1 MNRLYAIGL
10 CLLFVTAASAQS
22 EAEYEKIAIKKE
34 KLLNSLARNPVD
46 VYPGAH
52 SYVSMSIALMYG
64 LLGAEDS
71 MFYYLNHALD
81 VCDKNPSNEEC
92 AENYDPNILGFYHL
106 RNYNK
111 SAAWKKFEGRVTN
124 HYKNTYNPMN
134 LPLAISILKAGGADQ
149 STRMYRLMMQTE
161 SATNIIRETDSLNL
175 LFIKKTIAQ
184 QGFPG
189 ISQVGTPASD
199 AAFLLAQHAD
209 DDVEFQKTV
218 LKQMEKL
225 LVTKD
230 VTPSNYA
237 YLYDRIMVKEQGKQY
252 YGTQF
257 RRVKDKEL
265 FPIVD
270 AANVNERRRALG
282 MGTVEEYIKTVMGF

>member
-1 MNRLYAIGL
+1 MNRISFILL
-10 CLLFVTAASAQS
+10 CLLFSCTALAQS
-22 EAEYEKIAIKKE
+22 EVEYEKIAIKKE
-34 KLLNSLARNPVD
+34 KLLNSLAKNPVD

-71 MFYYLNHALD
+71 ALYYLNYALN
-81 VCDKNPSNEEC
+81 VCDKNPSDAEC
-92 AENYDPNILGFYHL
+92 TENYDPNILGFYQL
-106 RNYNK
+106 RNYAK
-111 SAAWKKFEGRVTN
+111 SPAWKKFEERVTT
-124 HYKNTYNPMN
+124 HYKNTHNPTN
-134 LPLAISILKAGGADQ
+134 LPLAIKILKAGGADQ
-149 STRMYRLMMQTE
+149 SVRLFQIPVDK
-161 SATNIIRETDSLNL
+161 AIIRETDSVNL
-175 LFIKKTIAQ
+175 LFIKKIIAQ

-189 ISQVGTPASD
+189 ISQVGEPASQ

-218 LKQMEKL
+218 LKQIEKL

-282 MGTVEEYIKTVMGF
+282 MDTVEEYVKSTRGF

>member
-1 MNRLYAIGL
+1 
-10 CLLFVTAASAQS
+10 
-22 EAEYEKIAIKKE
+22 
-34 KLLNSLARNPVD
+34 
-46 VYPGAH
+46 
-52 SYVSMSIALMYG
+52 MYG
-64 LLGAEDS
+64 LLGSEDS
-71 MFYYLNHALD
+71 ALYYLNYALN
-81 VCDKNPSNEEC
+81 VCDQYPSDAEC
-92 AENYDPNILGFYHL
+92 VENYDPNILGFYQL
-106 RNYNK
+106 RNYTK
-111 SAAWKKFEGRVTN
+111 SPAWKKFEERVTT
-124 HYKNTYNPMN
+124 HYKNTYNPTN
-134 LPLAISILKAGGADQ
+134 LALAIKILKAGGADQ
-149 STRMYRLMMQTE
+149 SVRLFQIPVDK
-161 SATNIIRETDSLNL
+161 AIIRETDSVNL
-175 LFIKKTIAQ
+175 LFIKKIIAQ

-189 ISQVGTPASD
+189 ISQVGEPASQ

-218 LKQMEKL
+218 LKQMGKL

-257 RRVKDKEL
+257 RRVKDKQL

-282 MGTVEEYIKTVMGF
+282 MDTVEEYVKSTRGF